1 MATQGGSDTGKM
13 PLEYFYEWESQEPAR
28 IFLTQPTGG
37 GAVRDLNFGEA
48 GSEVR
53 RIAAWLIAQGWPA
66 GSKVAILGKNSAH
79 WVLADLAIMMAGHV
93 SVPMYSTFN
102 ADALRYILEH
112 SEARACFIGKLDDD
126 ASLKGGVPA
135 GMPLIA
141 LPLAPP
147 VPGALS
153 WDALIAATEPFAGK
167 PVPGVDDLWTIVYT
181 SGTTGRPKGVM
192 LKFGA
197 LKWVAGP
204 GLRRIPFT
212 SEDRF
217 LSYLPLAHIMERI
230 VLEMSA
236 IHYGCRIYFA
246 ETLDTFLTDLRRAR
260 PTVFL
265 SVPRLWVKFQ
275 QGVHSKLPPEKLQR
289 LLKIPIIGSLVRRKV
304 LKGLGLEHCRFAG
317 SGAAPLPGDVLR
329 WYRNL
334 GLELLEGYGMTEN
347 CAISHAILPGTS
359 FPGTVGVPYEGVESR
374 IDAKTGEV
382 QMRSPAVMVGYYK
395 EPEQTAAAFTADGWL
410 RTGDK
415 GVIDAHGNLR
425 ITGRVKDIFKT
436 SKGKYVA
443 PAPIED
449 LLVTHAAVEACVVTG
464 ANLAQPLALLM
475 LSQVAMAGA
484 SGAGRGALTESLTV
498 HLKTVNQQ
506 LDAHEKLECVTVI
519 TTLWT
524 PENGFVTPTLK
535 VKRARIEEV
544 YANHYEDWVR
554 ERKPVVWAEV

>member
-1 MATQGGSDTGKM
+1 M
-13 PLEYFYEWESQEPAR
+13 PR
-28 IFLTQPTGG
+28 
-37 GAVRDLNFGEA
+37 V
-48 GSEVR
+48 
-53 RIAAWLIAQGWPA
+53 
-66 GSKVAILGKNSAH
+66 
-79 WVLADLAIMMAGHV
+79 
-93 SVPMYSTFN
+93 
-102 ADALRYILEH
+102 
-112 SEARACFIGKLDDD
+112 
-126 ASLKGGVPA
+126 
-135 GMPLIA
+135 
-141 LPLAPP
+141 
-147 VPGALS
+147 
-153 WDALIAATEPFAGK
+153 
-167 PVPGVDDLWTIVYT
+167 
-181 SGTTGRPKGVM
+181 
-192 LKFGA
+192 
-197 LKWVAGP
+197 
-204 GLRRIPFT
+204 
-212 SEDRF
+212 
-217 LSYLPLAHIMERI
+217 
-230 VLEMSA
+230 
-236 IHYGCRIYFA
+236 
-246 ETLDTFLTDLRRAR
+246 
-260 PTVFL
+260 
-265 SVPRLWVKFQ
+265 WVKFQ

-475 LSQVAMAGA
+475 LSQEAMAGA
-484 SGAGRGALTESLTV
+484 SGAGRGALTESLAV